1 MSRETRKRNWPAG
14 RSSTV
19 AVSESG
25 GVRYLHIGGDAIQ
38 SAMRLSRPDRLEL
51 HYNRAMMAFL
61 LFHPQ
66 PRRVFMIGL
75 GGGSMARFLYRGYPQ
90 SRVTAVEVNPEVVSA
105 ARRYFDLPADGPR
118 FAAVLDD
125 GAAFVAAHPDEAD
138 VLLMDAFD
146 DGSQVP
152 ELCSPAFYAT
162 AHAALREPGVL
173 VQNFMSDDDRVE
185 LYAERIAGA
194 FGRQVVLMPAA
205 DRVNTIAIAFK
216 GGPRRVKWS
225 TLEARAAVLDE
236 AHDLPGDH
244 YMAMLRRS
252 RTVGRATG
260 TPSTFFDY

>member
-1 MSRETRKRNWPAG
+1 MSRDTRKRNWPDG
-14 RSSTV
+14 RGSTV

-51 HYNRAMMAFL
+51 HYNRAMMSFL

-66 PRRVFMIGL
+66 PRRVFMVGL
-75 GGGSMARFLYRGYPQ
+75 GGGSMARFLHRAYPQ

-125 GAAFVAAHPDEAD
+125 GAAFVAAHPGEAD

-152 ELCSPAFYAT
+152 ELCSPAFYAA

-173 VQNFMSDDDRVE
+173 VQNFMSDDDRVD
-185 LYAERIAGA
+185 LYAGRIAEA
-194 FGRQVVLMPAA
+194 FGRPVVLMPAA

-216 GGPRRVKWS
+216 GGPHRMKWS
-225 TLEARAAVLDE
+225 TLEARAAALED
-236 AHDLPGDH
+236 AHDLPADH
-244 YMAMLRRS
+244 YLAMLRR
-252 RTVGRATG
+252 RRATG
-260 TPSTFFDY
+260 QPAVTAGGFFEY